1 LIGAKS
7 TASIFKPGILFLLV
21 ISAVASYILAGGW
34 STNTEILLYILLFG
48 AMAGG
53 SANILN
59 NYIDRKTDRLMERTR
74 NRAIPSRTVSPGEA
88 LAAGIIIGSASV
100 ILFWVYVNPLTA
112 FVALGGIIFYAV
124 IYSIIL
130 KQRTAQNIVLGGFA
144 AMFPPLVAWTSVTN
158 TIALVPLFMGIIVVL
173 WTPPHFWA
181 LALVHKKDYKKAG
194 IPMMPVV
201 IGAKATRDQIVL
213 YSAAMLAVSIVFTF
227 AGGFGYLYLGAA
239 LVMGI
244 PFLGM
249 ALQLQKSGTDS
260 DAKKMF
266 NYSIIYLII
275 LFAAMI
281 ADYMIL

>member
-1 LIGAKS
+1 
-7 TASIFKPGILFLLV
+7 
-21 ISAVASYILAGGW
+21 
-34 STNTEILLYILLFG
+34 
-48 AMAGG
+48 
-53 SANILN
+53 
-59 NYIDRKTDRLMERTR
+59 MERTK

-88 LAAGIIIGSASV
+88 LAAGMIIGSAAV

-130 KQRTAQNIVLGGFA
+130 KKRTAQNIVLGGFA
-144 AMFPPLVAWTSVTN
+144 AMFPPLVAWTSVEN
-158 TIALVPLFMGIIVVL
+158 TIALVPIFMGIIVVL

-201 IGAKATRDQIVL
+201 VGAKATRDQIVL
-213 YSAAMLAVSIVFTF
+213 YSAALLAVSIVFTF
-227 AGGFGYLYLGAA
+227 AGGFGYLYLGVA

-260 DAKKMF
+260 DAMKLF

-281 ADYMIL
+281 ADYLIL